1 MIDNLTAKDILLKY
15 YSPDSELFHT
25 LWIHSCQVA
34 EKALEIAARFK
45 GEVDEDFIYDA
56 AILHD
61 IGIFKTNAPDIYCT
75 GTEPYIRHGIIGAEL
90 LRGLGLERHALV
102 CERHTGAGLSCEEIV
117 AQQLPLPHRDMLPV
131 SLEEKI
137 ICYADKFFS
146 KPHIQRIK
154 TVDGIRKSMKKFGEA
169 QLRRFDEMNELF
181 NR

>member
-15 YSPDSELFHT
+15 YTPDSELFRT

-34 EKALEIAARFK
+34 EKAREIAARFK
-45 GEVDEDFIYDA
+45 GKVDEDFIYDA

-61 IGIFKTNAPDIYCT
+61 IGIFQTNAPDIHCT

-102 CERHTGAGLSCEEIV
+102 CERHTGAGLSCEEII
-117 AQQLPLPHRDMLPV
+117 AQHLPLPHRDMLPV

-137 ICYADKFFS
+137 ICYADKFFTKS
-146 KPHIQRIK
+146 HLKRVK
-154 TVDGIRKSMKKFGEA
+154 TVDDIRKSMKKFGED
-169 QLRRFDEMNELF
+169 QLRRFNEMNELF